1 MTVRPLHWGEVVHA
15 LLTRGCA
22 GSSDAPASR
31 ARCLMRAPASVLL
44 VVAVSC
50 AVMDLAWAQAW
61 KAHDVPLLVSA
72 AHPSGRDGLVRV
84 VNRTGEAGEVVI
96 EAFDDDGVGYG
107 PVTLS
112 IGAQETVHLGSGDL
126 EEGNPDKGLSG
137 GLGAGM
143 GEWRLR
149 LRSELALEVLAY
161 SRTGDGLV
169 APVHARVPR
178 TVVRRPSTGEEAMGH
193 GVAMFNPFNPASSG
207 AVSWLRLVNP
217 GDVRAAVVIEGID
230 DAGESPGPGVSL
242 EIPPGAARTVT
253 SQALES
259 GEGAGLSGMLADGQG
274 RWRLVVT
281 ADQPIEVMSLL
292 RSPTGHLVNLSTAPE
307 VDEGDDARAHDVALF
322 VSADNPHHRQG
333 LVRVVNRTG
342 EAGEVAIEAF
352 DDDGMGYGPVTLS
365 IGAQETVHLGSGDL
379 EEGNPDKGLSG
390 GLGAGAGEWWR
401 LRLRSALALE
411 VLAYSRTDDGLVAPV
426 HARVP
431 RTVVRRPSTG
441 EEAMGHGVALFNPA
455 SSGAVSWLR
464 LVNPGDV
471 RAAVFI
477 EGIDDAGESPGP
489 GVSLEIPPG
498 AARTVTSQA
507 LESGEGAGLSGMLAD
522 GQGRWRLVVTADQPI
537 EVMSLLTSPSGDL
550 VNLSTAALVAVA
562 VAPPVAS
569 GFAGIDIV
577 GQTTARTGTAVTLRV
592 RRVGARDVVVERY
605 EWELSDGRRESGEE
619 VSVHFVG
626 AGMHEVTVRAMRGDE
641 EVAQAVSAVSVF
653 DAEMGANP
661 GLEGIP
667 RVFGDVD
674 TDGRFGPEDV
684 ALAERALA
692 GGEVLGSEAIEAG
705 DLNLSGVLDAH
716 DVELMRAALGAGEAL
731 PSALLDASAYPG
743 GVVAMV
749 SPVLGDADAVI
760 GVFVDGEP
768 APQVMRAILGYAT
781 FVVPAALAGR
791 DGEVEV
797 VVEADGVVGERLAL
811 RLESVVTPGVDARE
825 DIRAFFAELAQVVAE
840 QERAGA
846 AFVAQ
851 LEGLTDDDTA
861 IVLGA
866 AKAGAMQLEEARR
879 QIEAL
884 LGAEGGE
891 ELATMLQAALYASGL
906 AEFRAA
912 LQEADPLHASGL
924 PEGHAGPRM
933 SVEGAGAEGGG
944 ARVSRSVAAVCD
956 VYVPK
961 VCNFKKASAQLST
974 GLDVAAGL
982 CAATWAAGG
991 LAALTGV
998 GAPAGATYIADIA
1011 EVCLPMYAGL
1021 KVAELPGLLVEAV
1034 TVDMRLKASPMALQ
1048 GDREVTVTAE
1058 VTFAGLQHLCVTG
1071 GTKATGY
1078 AGDVAGS
1085 IRKKLTLALLRQGRE
1100 FRVVQRILKRALGED
1115 RAEKFIEDIVGK
1127 GVDKTLTL
1135 IGIDHG
1141 FDALAGGVCGLLG
1154 GGQVTEDKLA
1164 PGLTADGSRFDLQ
1177 AWTGTRRLSAS
1188 EFGPKNDGT
1197 GTWRLA
1203 CPRGF
1208 AGTLEVRGSKTL
1220 CGERKERVVKVS
1232 CECDTSAEE
1241 VDIPD
1246 PALRRVVEEALGRAP
1261 GTPITPAEMATLVE
1275 LEAGGIW
1282 SIRSLKGLE
1291 CATGLEVLDLSGN
1304 QLTQVSLPDEL
1315 PALEEL
1321 WLGNNQLTQVSL
1333 PDELPALEELWLGNN
1348 QLTQVSLPDELPA
1361 LEELWLGNNQLT
1373 QVSLPDELPALE
1385 ELWLGNNQLTQV
1397 SLPDEL
1403 PALEELW
1410 LGNNQ
1415 LTQVS
1420 LPDELPALKELS
1432 LGNNQLTQV
1441 SLSGLPALEGLG
1453 LYENQLTQVSLSG
1466 LPALKEL
1473 DIGENQLTQVSLSG
1487 LPALKELD
1495 LYDNQLT
1502 RVSLSGLP
1510 ALEWLYLE
1518 RNQLTQVSLSGLP
1531 ALKGLELQNNQLT
1544 QVSLSGLPALGT
1556 LVLND
1561 NHLTQV
1567 SLSGLPA
1574 LEELDLNDNQLTQVS
1589 LSELP
1594 ALEGLYL
1601 DNNQLT
1607 QMSLSG
1613 LPALKWLS
1621 LDSNQL
1627 TQVSSLPGLPALE
1640 ELDLQNNRIR
1650 NIGFLVHH
1658 AGLDYVDL
1666 YGNPLDRRSCSVLIP
1681 ILEDRD
1687 VRVRYNHQY
1696 CDAISQ

>member
-193 GVAMFNPFNPASSG
+193 GVALFNPASSG
-207 AVSWLRLVNP
+207 ALSWLRLVNP

-322 VSADNPHHRQG
+322 VSAENPHHRQG

-390 GLGAGAGEWWR
+390 GLGAGVGEWWR
-401 LRLRSALALE
+401 LRLRSELALE

-619 VSVHFVG
+619 VSVHFAG

-716 DVELMRAALGAGEAL
+716 DVELMRAALDAGEAL

-825 DIRAFFAELAQVVAE
+825 DIRAFFAELAGVVAE

-998 GAPAGATYIADIA
+998 GAPAGLAAIAT
-1011 EVCLPMYAGL
+1011 VCTNVLFALTVP
-1021 KVAELPGLLVEAV
+1021 EAISLFLDSV
-1034 TVDMRLKASPMALQ
+1034 TVDMRLKASPMALR
-1048 GDREVTVTAE
+1048 GDREATVTAE
-1058 VTFAGLQHLCVTG
+1058 VTFAGLQHLCG
-1071 GTKATGY
+1071 AKRGSKR
-1078 AGDVAGS
+1078 GDRLTEN
-1085 IRKKLTLALLRQGRE
+1085 ITKKLTLALLKKSPKFRFVQQSLKNLLGKDKAEE
-1100 FRVVQRILKRALGED
+1100 FTKGVIGKA
-1115 RAEKFIEDIVGK
+1115 VGK
-1127 GVDKTLTL
+1127 ALTL
-1135 IGIDHG
+1135 IGIDRAFEAVG
-1141 FDALAGGVCGLLG
+1141 MGVCFLAGL
-1154 GGQVTEDKLA
+1154 GQVTDDKLA

-1177 AWTGTRRLSAS
+1177 AWAGTRRLSAS

-1208 AGTLEVRGSKTL
+1208 AGTLEVKGSKTL
-1220 CGERKERVVKVS
+1220 CDERKEEVVKVS

-1246 PALRRVVEEALGRAP
+1246 PALRRVVEEALGKAP

-1275 LEAGGIW
+1275 LEAEERGIT
-1282 SIRSLKGLE
+1282 SLNGLE

-1304 QLTQVSLPDEL
+1304 QLTQVSL
-1315 PALEEL
+1315 
-1321 WLGNNQLTQVSL
+1321 
-1333 PDELPALEELWLGNN
+1333 
-1348 QLTQVSLPDELPA
+1348 
-1361 LEELWLGNNQLT
+1361 
-1373 QVSLPDELPALE
+1373 
-1385 ELWLGNNQLTQV
+1385 
-1397 SLPDEL
+1397 
-1403 PALEELW
+1403 
-1410 LGNNQ
+1410 
-1415 LTQVS
+1415 
-1420 LPDELPALKELS
+1420 
-1432 LGNNQLTQV
+1432 
-1441 SLSGLPALEGLG
+1441 SGLPALEGLD
-1453 LYENQLTQVSLSG
+1453 LSVTTSSRRCRCLT
-1466 LPALKEL
+1466 
-1473 DIGENQLTQVSLSG
+1473 
-1487 LPALKELD
+1487 
-1495 LYDNQLT
+1495 
-1502 RVSLSGLP
+1502 
-1510 ALEWLYLE
+1510 
-1518 RNQLTQVSLSGLP
+1518 
-1531 ALKGLELQNNQLT
+1531 
-1544 QVSLSGLPALGT
+1544 
-1556 LVLND
+1556 
-1561 NHLTQV
+1561 
-1567 SLSGLPA
+1567 
-1574 LEELDLNDNQLTQVS
+1574 
-1589 LSELP
+1589 
-1594 ALEGLYL
+1594 
-1601 DNNQLT
+1601 
-1607 QMSLSG
+1607 
-1613 LPALKWLS
+1613 
-1621 LDSNQL
+1621 
-1627 TQVSSLPGLPALE
+1627 
-1640 ELDLQNNRIR
+1640 
-1650 NIGFLVHH
+1650 
-1658 AGLDYVDL
+1658 
-1666 YGNPLDRRSCSVLIP
+1666 SCRLWKS
-1681 ILEDRD
+1681 
-1687 VRVRYNHQY
+1687 
-1696 CDAISQ
+1696 

>member
-15 LLTRGCA
+15 LLSRGCA

-44 VVAVSC
+44 VVAVSY

-207 AVSWLRLVNP
+207 ALSWLRLVNP
-217 GDVRAAVVIEGID
+217 GDVRAAVFIEGID

-390 GLGAGAGEWWR
+390 GLGAGMGEWWR

-471 RAAVFI
+471 PAAVFI

-562 VAPPVAS
+562 VAVAPPVAS

-605 EWELSDGRRESGEE
+605 EWELPDGRRESGEE
-619 VSVHFVG
+619 VSVHFAG
-626 AGMHEVTVRAMRGDE
+626 AGVHEVAVRAMRGDE

-661 GLEGIP
+661 GLDGIP

-797 VVEADGVVGERLAL
+797 VVEADGVVRERLAL

-825 DIRAFFAELAQVVAE
+825 DIRAFFAELAGVVAE
-840 QERAGA
+840 QERTGA

-944 ARVSRSVAAVCD
+944 PRVSRSVAAVCD

-982 CAATWAAGG
+982 CAATWVAGG

-1034 TVDMRLKASPMALQ
+1034 TVDMRLKASPMALR
-1048 GDREVTVTAE
+1048 GDQEVTVTAE

-1127 GVDKTLTL
+1127 AVGKTLTL
-1135 IGIDHG
+1135 VGIDHG
-1141 FDALAGGVCGLLG
+1141 FDALAGGVCGLVG

-1164 PGLTADGSRFDLQ
+1164 PGLTADGSRFRPPGMDRD
-1177 AWTGTRRLSAS
+1177 AAS
-1188 EFGPKNDGT
+1188 
-1197 GTWRLA
+1197 
-1203 CPRGF
+1203 
-1208 AGTLEVRGSKTL
+1208 V
-1220 CGERKERVVKVS
+1220 GERVR
-1232 CECDTSAEE
+1232 AEE
-1241 VDIPD
+1241 RRHRHLAPCVS
-1246 PALRRVVEEALGRAP
+1246 AGLRGD
-1261 GTPITPAEMATLVE
+1261 
-1275 LEAGGIW
+1275 AGG
-1282 SIRSLKGLE
+1282 
-1291 CATGLEVLDLSGN
+1291 
-1304 QLTQVSLPDEL
+1304 
-1315 PALEEL
+1315 
-1321 WLGNNQLTQVSL
+1321 
-1333 PDELPALEELWLGNN
+1333 
-1348 QLTQVSLPDELPA
+1348 
-1361 LEELWLGNNQLT
+1361 
-1373 QVSLPDELPALE
+1373 
-1385 ELWLGNNQLTQV
+1385 
-1397 SLPDEL
+1397 
-1403 PALEELW
+1403 
-1410 LGNNQ
+1410 
-1415 LTQVS
+1415 
-1420 LPDELPALKELS
+1420 
-1432 LGNNQLTQV
+1432 
-1441 SLSGLPALEGLG
+1441 EG
-1453 LYENQLTQVSLSG
+1453 QQ
-1466 LPALKEL
+1466 
-1473 DIGENQLTQVSLSG
+1473 D
-1487 LPALKELD
+1487 
-1495 LYDNQLT
+1495 
-1502 RVSLSGLP
+1502 
-1510 ALEWLYLE
+1510 
-1518 RNQLTQVSLSGLP
+1518 
-1531 ALKGLELQNNQLT
+1531 
-1544 QVSLSGLPALGT
+1544 
-1556 LVLND
+1556 
-1561 NHLTQV
+1561 
-1567 SLSGLPA
+1567 
-1574 LEELDLNDNQLTQVS
+1574 
-1589 LSELP
+1589 
-1594 ALEGLYL
+1594 
-1601 DNNQLT
+1601 
-1607 QMSLSG
+1607 
-1613 LPALKWLS
+1613 
-1621 LDSNQL
+1621 
-1627 TQVSSLPGLPALE
+1627 PGVASAK
-1640 ELDLQNNRIR
+1640 R
-1650 NIGFLVHH
+1650 GW
-1658 AGLDYVDL
+1658 
-1666 YGNPLDRRSCSVLIP
+1666 
-1681 ILEDRD
+1681 
-1687 VRVRYNHQY
+1687 
-1696 CDAISQ
+1696 

>member
-1 MTVRPLHWGEVVHA
+1 
-15 LLTRGCA
+15 
-22 GSSDAPASR
+22 
-31 ARCLMRAPASVLL
+31 
-44 VVAVSC
+44 
-50 AVMDLAWAQAW
+50 
-61 KAHDVPLLVSA
+61 
-72 AHPSGRDGLVRV
+72 
-84 VNRTGEAGEVVI
+84 
-96 EAFDDDGVGYG
+96 
-107 PVTLS
+107 
-112 IGAQETVHLGSGDL
+112 
-126 EEGNPDKGLSG
+126 
-137 GLGAGM
+137 
-143 GEWRLR
+143 
-149 LRSELALEVLAY
+149 
-161 SRTGDGLV
+161 
-169 APVHARVPR
+169 
-178 TVVRRPSTGEEAMGH
+178 MGH
-193 GVAMFNPFNPASSG
+193 GVALFNPASSG

-292 RSPTGHLVNLSTAPE
+292 
-307 VDEGDDARAHDVALF
+307 
-322 VSADNPHHRQG
+322 
-333 LVRVVNRTG
+333 
-342 EAGEVAIEAF
+342 
-352 DDDGMGYGPVTLS
+352 
-365 IGAQETVHLGSGDL
+365 
-379 EEGNPDKGLSG
+379 
-390 GLGAGAGEWWR
+390 
-401 LRLRSALALE
+401 
-411 VLAYSRTDDGLVAPV
+411 
-426 HARVP
+426 
-431 RTVVRRPSTG
+431 
-441 EEAMGHGVALFNPA
+441 
-455 SSGAVSWLR
+455 
-464 LVNPGDV
+464 
-471 RAAVFI
+471 
-477 EGIDDAGESPGP
+477 
-489 GVSLEIPPG
+489 
-498 AARTVTSQA
+498 
-507 LESGEGAGLSGMLAD
+507 
-522 GQGRWRLVVTADQPI
+522 
-537 EVMSLLTSPSGDL
+537 TSPSGDL

-562 VAPPVAS
+562 VPPPVAS
-569 GFAGIDIV
+569 GFAAIDIV

-592 RRVGARDVVVERY
+592 RRIGARDVVVERY
-605 EWELSDGRRESGEE
+605 EWELPDGRRESGEE
-619 VSVHFVG
+619 VSVHFTG
-626 AGMHEVTVRAMRGDE
+626 AGVHEVTVRAMRGDE

-661 GLEGIP
+661 GLAGIP

-760 GVFVDGEP
+760 GVFVGGEP

-797 VVEADGVVGERLAL
+797 VVEVDGVVRERLAL

-846 AFVAQ
+846 AFVTLLA
-851 LEGLTDDDTA
+851 GLTDDDTA

-866 AKAGAMQLEEARR
+866 AKAGAMQLEGARR

-944 ARVSRSVAAVCD
+944 AQVSRSVAAVCD

-998 GAPAGATYIADIA
+998 GAPAGLAAIAT
-1011 EVCLPMYAGL
+1011 VCTNVLFALTVP
-1021 KVAELPGLLVEAV
+1021 EAISLFLDSV
-1034 TVDMRLKASPMALQ
+1034 TVDMRLTSDQTVLQ
-1048 GDREVTVTAE
+1048 GDREATVAAE
-1058 VTFAGLQHLCVTG
+1058 VTFAGLQHLCGAKRGSKRGDRVTENI
-1071 GTKATGY
+1071 T
-1078 AGDVAGS
+1078 
-1085 IRKKLTLALLRQGRE
+1085 KKLTLALLKKSPKFRFVQQSLKKLLGKDKAEE
-1100 FRVVQRILKRALGED
+1100 FTKGVI
-1115 RAEKFIEDIVGK
+1115 EKAVGK
-1127 GVDKTLTL
+1127 ALTL
-1135 IGIDHG
+1135 IGIDRAFEAVG
-1141 FDALAGGVCGLLG
+1141 GGVCFLAGL
-1154 GGQVTEDKLA
+1154 GQVTDDKLA

-1177 AWTGTRRLSAS
+1177 AWAGTRRLSAS

-1208 AGTLEVRGSKTL
+1208 AGTLEVKGSKTL
-1220 CGERKERVVKVS
+1220 CDERKEEVVKVS

-1246 PALRRVVEEALGRAP
+1246 PALRRVVEEALGKAP

-1275 LEAGGIW
+1275 LEAEERGIT
-1282 SIRSLKGLE
+1282 SLNGLE

-1304 QLTQVSLPDEL
+1304 QLTQMSLPEL

-1321 WLGNNQLTQVSL
+1321 DLYENH
-1333 PDELPALEELWLGNN
+1333 
-1348 QLTQVSLPDELPA
+1348 
-1361 LEELWLGNNQLT
+1361 
-1373 QVSLPDELPALE
+1373 
-1385 ELWLGNNQLTQV
+1385 
-1397 SLPDEL
+1397 
-1403 PALEELW
+1403 
-1410 LGNNQ
+1410 
-1415 LTQVS
+1415 
-1420 LPDELPALKELS
+1420 
-1432 LGNNQLTQV
+1432 LTQV
-1441 SLSGLPALEGLG
+1441 SLSGLPALE
-1453 LYENQLTQVSLSG
+1453 
-1466 LPALKEL
+1466 
-1473 DIGENQLTQVSLSG
+1473 
-1487 LPALKELD
+1487 
-1495 LYDNQLT
+1495 
-1502 RVSLSGLP
+1502 
-1510 ALEWLYLE
+1510 
-1518 RNQLTQVSLSGLP
+1518 
-1531 ALKGLELQNNQLT
+1531 ELQ
-1544 QVSLSGLPALGT
+1544 LG
-1556 LVLND
+1556 N

-1574 LEELDLNDNQLTQVS
+1574 LEELDLEGNQLPQVSLSGLPALEVLDLYNNHLTQVSLSGLPALKELWLANNQLPQVSLSRLPALKELWLENNHLTQVSLSGLPALKSLHLQNNQLPQVS

-1594 ALEGLYL
+1594 ALEWLGLFG
-1601 DNNQLT
+1601 NQLT
-1607 QMSLSG
+1607 QVSLSG
-1613 LPALKWLS
+1613 LPALKELQLENNHLTHVSLS
-1621 LDSNQL
+1621 
-1627 TQVSSLPGLPALE
+1627 GLPALE
-1640 ELDLQNNRIR
+1640 WLYLYENHLTQVSLSGLPALEGLRLENNHLTQVSLSGLPALEWLVLQNNHLTQVSLSGLPALEGLDLEGNQLTHVSLSGLPALKRLRLQNNHLTQVSLSGLPALGWLDLGGNRIR

-1658 AGLDYVDL
+1658 ARLGYVDL
-1666 YGNPLDRRSCSVLIP
+1666 YGNPLDRRSCIAIRALQARGV
-1681 ILEDRD
+1681 D
-1687 VRVRYNHQY
+1687 VSYDSQY
-1696 CDAISQ
+1696 CNAISQ

>member
-1 MTVRPLHWGEVVHA
+1 MRATLSSSA
-15 LLTRGCA
+15 TS
-22 GSSDAPASR
+22 GSSP
-31 ARCLMRAPASVLL
+31 
-44 VVAVSC
+44 
-50 AVMDLAWAQAW
+50 
-61 KAHDVPLLVSA
+61 
-72 AHPSGRDGLVRV
+72 
-84 VNRTGEAGEVVI
+84 T
-96 EAFDDDGVGYG
+96 VGG
-107 PVTLS
+107 
-112 IGAQETVHLGSGDL
+112 
-126 EEGNPDKGLSG
+126 
-137 GLGAGM
+137 
-143 GEWRLR
+143 
-149 LRSELALEVLAY
+149 
-161 SRTGDGLV
+161 
-169 APVHARVPR
+169 
-178 TVVRRPSTGEEAMGH
+178 
-193 GVAMFNPFNPASSG
+193 
-207 AVSWLRLVNP
+207 
-217 GDVRAAVVIEGID
+217 
-230 DAGESPGPGVSL
+230 
-242 EIPPGAARTVT
+242 
-253 SQALES
+253 
-259 GEGAGLSGMLADGQG
+259 
-274 RWRLVVT
+274 
-281 ADQPIEVMSLL
+281 
-292 RSPTGHLVNLSTAPE
+292 
-307 VDEGDDARAHDVALF
+307 
-322 VSADNPHHRQG
+322 
-333 LVRVVNRTG
+333 
-342 EAGEVAIEAF
+342 
-352 DDDGMGYGPVTLS
+352 
-365 IGAQETVHLGSGDL
+365 
-379 EEGNPDKGLSG
+379 
-390 GLGAGAGEWWR
+390 
-401 LRLRSALALE
+401 
-411 VLAYSRTDDGLVAPV
+411 
-426 HARVP
+426 
-431 RTVVRRPSTG
+431 
-441 EEAMGHGVALFNPA
+441 
-455 SSGAVSWLR
+455 
-464 LVNPGDV
+464 
-471 RAAVFI
+471 
-477 EGIDDAGESPGP
+477 
-489 GVSLEIPPG
+489 
-498 AARTVTSQA
+498 
-507 LESGEGAGLSGMLAD
+507 
-522 GQGRWRLVVTADQPI
+522 
-537 EVMSLLTSPSGDL
+537 
-550 VNLSTAALVAVA
+550 
-562 VAPPVAS
+562 
-569 GFAGIDIV
+569 
-577 GQTTARTGTAVTLRV
+577 
-592 RRVGARDVVVERY
+592 
-605 EWELSDGRRESGEE
+605 ESGEE
-619 VSVHFVG
+619 VSVHFAG
-626 AGMHEVTVRAMRGDE
+626 AGVHEVAVRAMRGDE

-661 GLEGIP
+661 GLDGIP

-797 VVEADGVVGERLAL
+797 VVEADGVVRERLAL

-825 DIRAFFAELAQVVAE
+825 DIRAFFAELAGVVAE
-840 QERAGA
+840 QERTGA

-944 ARVSRSVAAVCD
+944 PRVSRSVAAVCD

-982 CAATWAAGG
+982 CAATWVAGG

-1034 TVDMRLKASPMALQ
+1034 TVDMRLKASPMALR
-1048 GDREVTVTAE
+1048 GDQEVTVTAE

-1127 GVDKTLTL
+1127 AVGKTLTL
-1135 IGIDHG
+1135 VGIDHG
-1141 FDALAGGVCGLLG
+1141 FDALAGGVCGLVG

-1197 GTWRLA
+1197 STWRLA

-1208 AGTLEVRGSKTL
+1208 AGTLEVKGSKTL

-1261 GTPITPAEMATLVE
+1261 GTPITSAEMATLVE

-1304 QLTQVSLPDEL
+1304 QLTQMSLP
-1315 PALEEL
+1315 
-1321 WLGNNQLTQVSL
+1321 
-1333 PDELPALEELWLGNN
+1333 
-1348 QLTQVSLPDELPA
+1348 
-1361 LEELWLGNNQLT
+1361 
-1373 QVSLPDELPALE
+1373 
-1385 ELWLGNNQLTQV
+1385 
-1397 SLPDEL
+1397 EL

-1518 RNQLTQVSLSGLP
+1518 HNHLTQVSLSGLP

-1544 QVSLSGLPALGT
+1544 QVSLSGLPALEW
-1556 LVLND
+1556 LYLD
-1561 NHLTQV
+1561 NNQLTQV

-1640 ELDLQNNRIR
+1640 RLYLADNRIR
-1650 NIGFLVHH
+1650 NIGFLVSH
-1658 AGLDYVDL
+1658 AGLDHVDL
-1666 YGNPLDRRSCSVLIP
+1666 YGNPLDRRSCSALIP
-1681 ILEDRD
+1681 VLEDR
-1687 VRVRYNHQY
+1687 RVYVSYDSQY
-1696 CDAISQ
+1696 CNAISQ